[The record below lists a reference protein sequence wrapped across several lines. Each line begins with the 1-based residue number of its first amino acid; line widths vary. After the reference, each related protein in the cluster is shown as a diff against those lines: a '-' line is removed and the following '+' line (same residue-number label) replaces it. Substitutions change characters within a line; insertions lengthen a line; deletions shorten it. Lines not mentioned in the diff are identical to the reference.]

1 MLIIDDDALT
11 RDVLRQ
17 LLNREG
23 YETVEAC
30 DGREGVNAPKQ
41 PMDVLLLDML
51 RPAQNGLE
59 VLRALRGVDQ
69 AVPIIAISGAGMT
82 DPGNGLVTV
91 TRQASSIYSQAGGTR
106 PTVSSMPYALIC
118 YD

>member
-1 MLIIDDDALT
+1 VLIIDDDALT

-41 PMDVLLLDML
+41 PMDVLL
-51 RPAQNGLE
+51 PAQNGLE

-91 TRQASSIYSQAGGTR
+91 TRQASGIYSQAGGTR

>member
-41 PMDVLLLDML
+41 PMDVLILDML
-51 RPAQNGLE
+51 LPEQNGLE

-91 TRQASSIYSQAGGTR
+91 TRQASGIYSQAGGTR